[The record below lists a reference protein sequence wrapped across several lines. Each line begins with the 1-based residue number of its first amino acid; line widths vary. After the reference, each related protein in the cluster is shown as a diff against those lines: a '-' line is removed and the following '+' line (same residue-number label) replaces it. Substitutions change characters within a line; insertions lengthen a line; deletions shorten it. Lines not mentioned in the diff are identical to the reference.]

1 LPKASK
7 VQKLENQ
14 TDPSAIFL
22 DTMWK
27 KYDFVSYFFGMM
39 WKKYDFVSYF
49 FRYDVEKYDFVM
61 EHAWIFT
68 EEDRIRINVA
78 GYDQCVSYI
87 PV

>member
-1 LPKASK
+1 
-7 VQKLENQ
+7 
-14 TDPSAIFL
+14 
-22 DTMWK
+22 
-27 KYDFVSYFFGMM
+27 M

>member
-1 LPKASK
+1 LPKARK

-22 DTMWK
+22 DT
-27 KYDFVSYFFGMM
+27 M